1 MFMYLLSLYF
11 FFPFFSFHSLTSLP
25 PSLPLPLLSSLSP
38 SPPSFLPL
46 LYPPPSPPPSLLPS
60 PLVMMYN
67 QLIQTQDY
75 TFDDSLIPS
84 LNIPDMVAPPP
95 LPPKKRRR
103 KVERDRK
110 TERERGR
117 DIGTWFPCL
126 LIKIFRWNSPYSR
139 TILAGIQHLLLM

>member
-1 MFMYLLSLYF
+1 MYSLSLYF
-11 FFPFFSFHSLTSLP
+11 FFPFFSFHSLTSLL
-25 PSLPLPLLSSLSP
+25 PSLSPSLSP

-46 LYPPPSPPPSLLPS
+46 LYPPPSPPSPPPLPSPS

-110 TERERGR
+110 TERQREKEGTERQREKEGE
-117 DIGTWFPCL
+117 IEGHGFHVCL
-126 LIKIFRWNSPYSR
+126 LKYLGG
-139 TILAGIQHLLLM
+139 TAYTAGQY